1 MTSILFKWD
10 IPKLLELKVPLASL
24 NSNPAALSANHR
36 LQTTKVQTSTWSC
49 VF

>member
-24 NSNPAALSANHR
+24 NSDPAALSANR
-36 LQTTKVQTSTWSC
+36 QLQTTKVQTSTWSC